1 VTGQWFSP
9 VLWFPPFNLSNC
21 LDNVKEE
28 EREYPIQ
35 WSLSSKLMNQ
45 IPKKKYSFHPSI
57 KQLFMQRWF
66 DTTLCDKVCQ

>member
-1 VTGQWFSP
+1 
-9 VLWFPPFNLSNC
+9 LNNFNLSNC

-45 IPKKKYSFHPSI
+45 IPKKKKKFGCPRKKERHLLEVA
-57 KQLFMQRWF
+57 KKLGLNVVGVR
-66 DTTLCDKVCQ
+66 